1 VSLASP
7 TRSRTKTR
15 RPVAAWVAVG
25 MLVMGG
31 GLLVLATPAGAKTPV
46 ISVGNSTV
54 TCTKVSGLEKFDP
67 HLRTPGTV
75 NGLETVHLDLSLN
88 GCSSPALPP
97 SITITGELKGA
108 LVADTGT
115 SCSTN
120 LGPSPYSAVGTLT
133 ANWKIHK
140 AKVPPTSTFT
150 PQRVK
155 LAKVQHRARTNQT
168 LKVGG
173 PGSPRPSVGGDF
185 TGGNGGRSS
194 SFTLSWKRSSVTC
207 STGLSELPIV
217 SGALTF
223 S

>member
-1 VSLASP
+1 MSLASP
-7 TRSRTKTR
+7 TRSRTTTC
-15 RPVAAWVAVG
+15 RPVAAWVAAG
-25 MLVMGG
+25 LLVMGG
-31 GLLVLATPAGAKTPV
+31 GLLVLATPAGARTPTV
-46 ISVGNSTV
+46 SVGNSTV
-54 TCTKVSGLEKFDP
+54 TCSQVSGIEKFGP

-75 NGLETVHLDLSLN
+75 TGLETVHLDLSLN

-97 SITITGELKGA
+97 PITITGELKGA

-120 LGPSPYSAVGTLT
+120 LGTSAYSAVGTLT
-133 ANWKIHK
+133 VNWKTHK
-140 AKVPPTSTFT
+140 AKVVPTSTFT

-155 LAKVQHRARTNQT
+155 PAKVQRKAKTNQT

-207 STGLSELPIV
+207 ATGLSDLPIV
-217 SGALTF
+217 SGVLTF